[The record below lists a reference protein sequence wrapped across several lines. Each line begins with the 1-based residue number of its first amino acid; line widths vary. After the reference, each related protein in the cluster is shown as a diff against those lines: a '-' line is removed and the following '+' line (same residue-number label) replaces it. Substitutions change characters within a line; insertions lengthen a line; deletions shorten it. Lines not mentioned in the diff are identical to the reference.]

1 MNKNSTRKTYHS
13 PSIRKN
19 IRDFANMWVVF
30 TNMGGI
36 GWNDVMSFRSRREAR
51 NYILASPYDVQYKL
65 VKYQQQTGLPYEGIY

>member
-1 MNKNSTRKTYHS
+1 MNKKYHGKYYHS

-30 TNMGGI
+30 TNIGGI
-36 GWNDVMSFRSRREAR
+36 GWSNGQSFLSRREAR
-51 NYILASPYDVQYKL
+51 NYILASQYDVQYKL